1 MREEREQLVRCL
13 EAEKQLFGETRL
25 IHEALEKKDGAEV
38 DSGGLEF
45 EGYAQKGNITVDL
58 K

>member
-25 IHEALEKKDGAEV
+25 IHEALEKKNGAEV